1 MNDLA
6 TLKEPVFIEAN
17 WEQIYSEIARTY
29 ELIAGVPLTKGQLEA
44 VILSIY
50 AYRENILRIAMNEIA
65 KQNLLAYAKGVNLDH
80 LGALLG
86 IKRLSASKARTTL
99 RFSFVEP
106 LPYPLLIPKGTQIA
120 TRDEKV
126 VFQTVKDVEAPQG
139 AEYIEVEAEAETP
152 GSIGN
157 GYMPGDISIL
167 LDPLPFVDK
176 VENISVSFGG
186 LDEEDDEH
194 FRERIWRAPEAFSN
208 AGSKGAYEFWAR
220 SAHQDIV
227 DVYVESPSPGVVR
240 VYPLLKNG
248 GIPTQEILSRVA
260 EVLSDEKV
268 RPLTDFVEVLPPQER
283 RYSIRAQLYLY
294 QPYSS
299 LASAIQEQA
308 ISVLQK
314 YAEKLAQRLGHDVVP
329 EQIVAELQK
338 ITGVYRAVLIEPAY
352 IEVSPSEVAKC
363 ENIEVVVAGVVN
375 E

>member
-1 MNDLA
+1 MIDLT
-6 TLKEPVFIEAN
+6 TLKEPVFIDAN
-17 WEQIYSEIARTY
+17 WEQIYSEIAKSY

-50 AYRENILRIAMNEIA
+50 AYRENILRISMNEIA
-65 KQNLLAYAKGVNLDH
+65 KQNLLAYAKKENLDH

-86 IKRLSASKARTTL
+86 VKRLDASKAKTTL

-106 LPYPLLIPKGTQIA
+106 LPYPLLIPEGTQVA

-126 VFQTVKDVEAPQG
+126 VFQTVKDAEASQG
-139 AEYIEVEAEAETP
+139 AEYIDVEVEAETP

-167 LDPLPFVDK
+167 LDPLPYVEK

-194 FRERIWRAPEAFSN
+194 LRERIHQAPEAFSN

-227 DVYVESPSPGVVR
+227 DVYVGSPSPGVVR

-248 GIPTQEILSRVA
+248 DIPTQEILEHVA
-260 EVLSDEKV
+260 EVLTDEKV
-268 RPLTDFVEVLPPQER
+268 RPLTDFVEVLPPQEK

-299 LASAIQEQA
+299 LASAIYEQA
-308 ISVLQK
+308 VSTLQK
-314 YAEKLAQRLGHDVVP
+314 YTEKLVMRLGHDVVP

-338 ITGVYRAVLIEPAY
+338 ITGVYRAVLVEPSY
-352 IEVSPSEVAKC
+352 IAIAPFGVAKC
-363 ENIEVVVAGVVN
+363 ENIEVAISGVVN